1 MQPVTP
7 RRGRCHHPA
16 RRVLELSSM
25 PYATN
30 IDLPAP
36 VGRALLHDA
45 QGTYRAAFNNAGELP
60 DAT

>member
-1 MQPVTP
+1 
-7 RRGRCHHPA
+7 
-16 RRVLELSSM
+16 VLELSSM

-30 IDLPAP
+30 TDLPAP
-36 VGRALLHDA
+36 VARALLHDA